1 MSQGSQD
8 GSGLRLSLNILWKR
22 IPVPGSEAP
31 VKELHQYFDQE
42 VREAPAYIE
51 ELFRL
56 SREKRMLS
64 ERWNRTYNG

>member
-1 MSQGSQD
+1 MATIADRSD
-8 GSGLRLSLNILWKR
+8 FTL
-22 IPVPGSEAP
+22 
-31 VKELHQYFDQE
+31 ELEFTGIYRENESAHRA